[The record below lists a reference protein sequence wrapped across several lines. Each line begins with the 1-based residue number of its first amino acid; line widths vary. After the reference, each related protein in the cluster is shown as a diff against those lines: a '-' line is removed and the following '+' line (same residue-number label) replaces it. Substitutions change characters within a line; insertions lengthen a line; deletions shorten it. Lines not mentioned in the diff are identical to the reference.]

1 MWRRRLCR
9 AGGFGPIDVDC
20 RLRVNAAGL
29 EQGGPGPRATFEFH
43 DKTTLTITEA
53 FTADFSPQRAGDVPP
68 LRNVRGPAVRHGR
81 GECVLRRK
89 AAARPRALPG
99 ELFCLRRGA
108 RRRRAR
114 PAAAPVAGSSC
125 YSRYTLTSVDSLK
138 GRRCVE
144 MAPQNPFFR
153 TLAHACPGF
162 RALGRAHRKI
172 TLVRRRISS
181 RSFSR
186 QFSKQNTAA

>member
-1 MWRRRLCR
+1 MFFSLPV
-9 AGGFGPIDVDC
+9 A
-20 RLRVNAAGL
+20 
-29 EQGGPGPRATFEFH
+29 ETFVPN
-43 DKTTLTITEA
+43 IP
-53 FTADFSPQRAGDVPP
+53 PQRAADVSP

-81 GECVLRRK
+81 GERVLRGP
-89 AAARPRALPG
+89 AAARPRAVPG
-99 ELFCLRRGA
+99 ELFGLRRGP

-125 YSRYTLTSVDSLK
+125 YSRYTLTSVYSLR
-138 GRRCVE
+138 GDAAS

-172 TLVRRRISS
+172 TLARRRISS